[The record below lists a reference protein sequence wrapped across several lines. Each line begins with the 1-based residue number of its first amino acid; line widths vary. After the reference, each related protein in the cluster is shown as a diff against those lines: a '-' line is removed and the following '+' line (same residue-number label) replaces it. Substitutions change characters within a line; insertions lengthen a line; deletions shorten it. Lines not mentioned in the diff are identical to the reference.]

1 MIEQINNK
9 KIGIEEEHHHVLKY
23 WIDYTLESSSV
34 PYLITIDH
42 HVDTLSAF
50 NKYGW
55 FNIRKENDMSV
66 KELQRVKQVVQ
77 KLIEDINL
85 KDLSFLQNLKHDEHI
100 DFALKKN
107 IVSKSFVIS
116 HSRESELRDMNNE
129 DIYYIIRSSCYIGC
143 NKTIHDDE
151 CNRKIYDTCIESEF
165 LQDALNNIPVEYKEN
180 YILDIDL
187 DYFHT
192 IKSLD
197 PSSKDVF
204 YDLIKNAKII
214 TIAKES
220 KWVNDTKLDDEID
233 SEYILDKLLEHIK
246 IATNQ

>member
-23 WIDYTLESSSV
+23 WIYYTLESSSV
-34 PYLITIDH
+34 PYLITLDH
-42 HVDTLSAF
+42 HIDTLSAF

-55 FNIRKENDMSV
+55 FNIKKENDSSV

-100 DFALKKN
+100 DFSIKKN
-107 IVSKSFVIS
+107 IISKAFVIS
-116 HSRESELRDMNNE
+116 YSSEPSLRDMNNE
-129 DIYYIIRSSCYIGC
+129 NIYYIRRSSCYIGC

-151 CNRKIYDTCIESEF
+151 CTRKIYDTCIESGF
-165 LQDALNNIPVEYKEN
+165 LQDALNNIPIEYKDN

-197 PSSKDVF
+197 PKSKEVF
-204 YDLIKNAKII
+204 YDLIKNAKLI
-214 TIAKES
+214 TIATECE
-220 KWVNDTKLDDEID
+220 WVNRTKLDEEIN
-233 SEYILDKLLEHIK
+233 SEYILDKLLEHIE
-246 IATNQ
+246 IAINQ